1 MTYGKILQLGACTA
15 DQRCTGIN
23 QGIRVCHKGG
33 YGAGSPIRDLDAS
46 SLSLC
51 ARSRSAW
58 KAGTDSRGKDCFY
71 GQTIAEADP
80 GTSATNK
87 IYRADLKRDSYTGL
101 GSFSP
106 QGSAKW
112 LRLRQRSERFRWNT
126 VLTGWESARLSRPI
140 SFWYQTR
147 VGQQIRQTNA

>member
-1 MTYGKILQLGACTA
+1 MTYGKIFQLGARTA
-15 DQRCTGIN
+15 DQCRGGLN
-23 QGIRVCHKGG
+23 QEIRVCHQGG
-33 YGAGSPIRDLDAS
+33 CGACSPIRDLEAS

-71 GQTIAEADP
+71 CQAIAEADS
-80 GTSATNK
+80 GTSATSK

-106 QGSAKW
+106 QGSAGW
-112 LRLRQRSERFRWNT
+112 LRQRQRSEKFRWNT
-126 VLTGWESARLSRPI
+126 VLTDWESARLSRPI
-140 SFWYQTR
+140 SFWYQTG
-147 VGQQIRQTNA
+147 VGQQVR